1 MYRPSGMT
9 VVTAGL
15 GALVLVHVVSSWGT
29 RRPGPR
35 PQQSVPATSTV
46 AALDIGTTF
55 QLHSG
60 AWRAWPAPV
69 EDALETAPGALA
81 AAEAPAA
88 VPAETP
94 PRPDRS
100 MPIQQTAGPH
110 ADTSALASRVT
121 HRVEPSAPTLE
132 PRATG
137 QDDPSAPLAD
147 KAPPVPP
154 AEGRM
159 ALAGPEAEAAH
170 PPGGHVGRSTPTARA
185 TPGAHEG
192 DPVADAPAPSETK
205 FGPQVFKRVE
215 RNGF

>member
-35 PQQSVPATSTV
+35 PQQSVPATT
-46 AALDIGTTF
+46 AALDAGATF

-60 AWRAWPAPV
+60 AWRAWPAAV
-69 EDALETAPGALA
+69 EDAVETAPGPLA
-81 AAEAPAA
+81 APEAPAA
-88 VPAETP
+88 VLAETP

-110 ADTSALASRVT
+110 ADTSALPSRVT